1 MLTISYLSAVWTTR
15 GQATENA
22 ALRGADQVSEQD
34 FSTASEALGHI
45 TIVTLAMAVIL
56 VALVGL
62 LRRRPDLAVAG
73 VAVIVLGQV
82 ITQGLKRFV
91 LPRPELVEVSSNYTQ
106 NSFPSG
112 HTTIAMTVLFAVFI
126 VVPRRWRGI
135 AALVVL
141 TWAIGIGAYT
151 TTAKW
156 HRFSDTIG
164 ADAVAL
170 LCGCLAAWWLTRRG
184 SIGYDHGG
192 SRRGRVIYVVI
203 VATFTT
209 ILLALGAIL
218 WGVPLLRGTDLAIPD
233 ATQDYT
239 AYLGAHAFAAGFS
252 GLTALVFWALWH
264 RVDTV
269 RRETSLPSTSD
280 ALK

>member
-34 FSTASEALGHI
+34 FSAASEALGHI
-45 TIVTLAMAVIL
+45 TIATLAVAVIL
-56 VALVGL
+56 IALVGL
-62 LRRRPDLAVAG
+62 VRRRPDLAIAG

-82 ITQGLKRFV
+82 ITQALKRFV

-126 VVPRRWRGI
+126 VVPHRWRGI

-156 HRFSDTIG
+156 HRLSDTIG

-170 LCGCLAAWWLTRRG
+170 LCGCLAAWWLARRG
-184 SIGYDHGG
+184 SLCHYQGG
-192 SRRGRVIYVVI
+192 VRRGRVVYVVI
-203 VATFTT
+203 VAALTS
-209 ILLALGAIL
+209 ISLALGAAL
-218 WGVPLLRGTDLAIPD
+218 WGIPHLRGTDLSIPD
-233 ATQDYT
+233 AAQDYT
-239 AYLGAHAFAAGFS
+239 AYLGAHALAAGFS
-252 GLTALVFWALWH
+252 GLTALAFWALWH
-264 RVDTV
+264 RVDTTC
-269 RRETSLPSTSD
+269 REAFAPMHSR
-280 ALK
+280 AVN